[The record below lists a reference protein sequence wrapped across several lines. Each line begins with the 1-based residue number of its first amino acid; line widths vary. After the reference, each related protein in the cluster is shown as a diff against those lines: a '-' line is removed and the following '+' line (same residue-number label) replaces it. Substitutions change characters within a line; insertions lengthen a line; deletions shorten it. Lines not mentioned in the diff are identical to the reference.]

1 MKIHK
6 KTLKIEIDYHDHGEL
21 LRVLDR
27 IKSEIH
33 RTDKKSANVG
43 SAKFKFEL
51 TSETPKR
58 CELINE
64 VLCEVLS
71 SKGW

>member
-33 RTDKKSANVG
+33 RTDKKSENVG
-43 SAKFKFEL
+43 SAKYKFEL
-51 TSETPKR
+51 TIEIPKR
-58 CELINE
+58 HELING